1 MINSSIPVYKLF
13 IDGGSRGNPGESGI
27 GIVIQSKSQ
36 KKGFYFYT
44 GISTNNEAEYKAL
57 IKGLKISISNG
68 LKNLNVF
75 SDSELLCK
83 QINGLYKVKSDSLKN
98 YYSEATGL
106 IKRLNNFSI
115 DYIPRKENKEADKLA
130 NIAMNLKKNGEMEL
144 AVAPS
149 TKL

>member
-1 MINSSIPVYKLF
+1 MINSSIPIYKLF